1 MNFTTFARSAAL
13 ASVFALAACGGTSAD
28 TDGDGKISQDEVEAA
43 VAAIEITPGEW
54 ENTVTFT
61 DIQFDKS
68 KLPPEAQAFIVP
80 MLESMK
86 GQVQT
91 SKSCV
96 TEEEA
101 SKPQAEMFSGNE
113 DADCEYTK
121 FEFSGGQMNMA
132 MTCNDPSS
140 GTAKITNT
148 GTYTA
153 DAYDM
158 KMTVELEDNEM
169 GAMTITATS
178 AGKHLGACPAAAAAE

>member
-1 MNFTTFARSAAL
+1 MRNFVVAAGAAL
-13 ASVFALAACGGTSAD
+13 TLAACGGTSAD
-28 TDGDGKISQDEVEAA
+28 ADGDGKISQDEVDAA
-43 VAAIEITPGEW
+43 VAAVEITPGEW
-54 ENTVTFT
+54 ENTVEFV

-68 KLPPEAQAFIVP
+68 KLPPEAQAFVVP
-80 MLESMK
+80 MLEAMK

-91 SKSCV
+91 NKSCV

-140 GTAKITNT
+140 GTANITNT
-148 GTYTA
+148 GTYDA

-158 KMTVELEDNEM
+158 EMTVQLDDNEM
-169 GAMTITATS
+169 GAMTITAKS
-178 AGKHLGACPAAAAAE
+178 SGKYLGACPAE